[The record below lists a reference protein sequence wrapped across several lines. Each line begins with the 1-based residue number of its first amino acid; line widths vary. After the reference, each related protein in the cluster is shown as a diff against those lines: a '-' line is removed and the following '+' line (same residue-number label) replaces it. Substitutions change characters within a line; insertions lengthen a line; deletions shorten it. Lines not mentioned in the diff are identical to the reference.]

1 MIQVLTLASSVFLIN
16 NDMHVKIRKNE
27 SIEAML
33 KRFSRKVKK
42 EKIIEEY
49 RERQQFKKPS
59 EIKREKKAKRKAELE
74 KLKRKEQREN
84 ERS

>member
-1 MIQVLTLASSVFLIN
+1 MIQELTLASSVFLIN
-16 NDMHVKIRKNE
+16 NNMHVKIRKNE

-59 EIKREKKAKRKAELE
+59 EIRRERKAKRKAELE

>member
-1 MIQVLTLASSVFLIN
+1 
-16 NDMHVKIRKNE
+16 MHVKIRKNE
-27 SIEAML
+27 SVEAML

-49 RERQQFKKPS
+49 RDRQQFKKPS
-59 EIKREKKAKRKAELE
+59 EIRREKKAKRKAELE

>member
-1 MIQVLTLASSVFLIN
+1 MIQVLILVSSVFLIN

-27 SIEAML
+27 SVEAML

>member
-1 MIQVLTLASSVFLIN
+1 MTQGLILVSSVFLIN
-16 NDMHVKIRKNE
+16 NNMHVKIRKNE
-27 SIEAML
+27 SVEAML

>member
-1 MIQVLTLASSVFLIN
+1 MIQELILASSVFLIN

-59 EIKREKKAKRKAELE
+59 EIRRERKAKRKAELE

>member
-1 MIQVLTLASSVFLIN
+1 MIQELILASSVFLIN
-16 NDMHVKIRKNE
+16 NNMHVKIRKNE

-59 EIKREKKAKRKAELE
+59 EIRRERKAKRKAELE

>member
-1 MIQVLTLASSVFLIN
+1 MIPELTLASSVFLIN

>member
-16 NDMHVKIRKNE
+16 NNMHVKIRKNE

>member
-16 NDMHVKIRKNE
+16 NNMHVKIRKNE
-27 SIEAML
+27 SVEAML

>member
-1 MIQVLTLASSVFLIN
+1 MTQELILVSSVFLIN

-27 SIEAML
+27 SVEAML

>member
-59 EIKREKKAKRKAELE
+59 EIRRERKAKRKAELE

>member
-1 MIQVLTLASSVFLIN
+1 MTQELILASSVFLIN
-16 NDMHVKIRKNE
+16 KDMHVKIRKNE
-27 SIEAML
+27 SVEAML

-84 ERS
+84 ER

>member
-1 MIQVLTLASSVFLIN
+1 MIQELTLASSVFLIN

-59 EIKREKKAKRKAELE
+59 EIRRERKAKRKAELE

>member
-1 MIQVLTLASSVFLIN
+1 MIQELILVSSVFLIN

-27 SIEAML
+27 SVEAML

-59 EIKREKKAKRKAELE
+59 EIRRERKAKRKAELE

>member
-16 NDMHVKIRKNE
+16 NNMHVKIRKNE

-59 EIKREKKAKRKAELE
+59 EIRRERKAKRKAELE

>member
-1 MIQVLTLASSVFLIN
+1 MTQELTLASSVFLIN
-16 NDMHVKIRKNE
+16 NNMHVKIRKNE

-59 EIKREKKAKRKAELE
+59 EIRRERKAKRKAELE

>member
-1 MIQVLTLASSVFLIN
+1 MIQELTLASSVFLIN
-16 NDMHVKIRKNE
+16 NNMHVKIRKNE

>member
-1 MIQVLTLASSVFLIN
+1 MIQGLILVSSVFLIN
-16 NDMHVKIRKNE
+16 NNMHVKIRKNE
-27 SIEAML
+27 SVEAML

>member
-1 MIQVLTLASSVFLIN
+1 MTQELTLASSVFLIN
-16 NDMHVKIRKNE
+16 NNMHVKIRKNE

>member
-1 MIQVLTLASSVFLIN
+1 MIQVLILVSSVFLIN

-59 EIKREKKAKRKAELE
+59 EIRRERKAKRKAELE

>member
-1 MIQVLTLASSVFLIN
+1 MIQELILASSVFLIN
-16 NDMHVKIRKNE
+16 NNMHVKIRKNE